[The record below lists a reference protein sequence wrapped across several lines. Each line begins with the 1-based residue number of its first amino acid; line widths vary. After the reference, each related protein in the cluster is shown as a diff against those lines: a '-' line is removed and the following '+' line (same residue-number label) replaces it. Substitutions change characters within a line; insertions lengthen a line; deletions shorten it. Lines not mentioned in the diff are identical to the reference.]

1 MPFTAILGAGALG
14 GALAHR
20 LALRDRTREIR
31 LIDESEAIARGKA
44 LDILQS
50 SPVDGFS
57 TQLTTS
63 DSLAAAA
70 GADVVIVADAARG
83 DAEHAG
89 EAGLALMR
97 RLVAIEGKAPL
108 LFAGANQRTLMA
120 RVVSELHVSPGRVIG
135 SAPGALQSAVRA
147 LAALDVNGSGVDV
160 QLLLVGVPPRAAVIA
175 WESAT
180 AYGQP
185 ISSAIPPHRLAAI
198 SSRLPGLWPPGPQA
212 LASAGSRVA
221 EALAQGSR
229 RRFCCFV
236 AMQDTPLRQ
245 AVIAM
250 PVVLA
255 RGGIERIVAPA
266 LSRQEQTQ
274 LENAATFGDGDG

>member
-1 MPFTAILGAGALG
+1 MSFIAILGAGALG

-31 LIDESEAIARGKA
+31 LIDESETIARGKA

-50 SPVDGFS
+50 SPIDGFS
-57 TQLTTS
+57 TRLTS
-63 DSLAAAA
+63 GDSLTAAA
-70 GADVVIVADAARG
+70 GADVIVVADSARG

-89 EAGLALMR
+89 ESGLMLVR
-97 RLVAIEGKAPL
+97 RLVAIEGRAPL
-108 LFAGANQRTLMA
+108 LFAGADQRTLMSRA
-120 RVVSELHVSPGRVIG
+120 VSEVHVSPRRVIG

-147 LAALDVNGSGVDV
+147 LAGLELNGSGVDV
-160 QLLLVGVPPRAAVIA
+160 QLLVVGVPPRAAVIA

-180 AYGQP
+180 AGGQP

-212 LASAGSRVA
+212 LASAGARVA
-221 EALAQGSR
+221 EALAHGSR
-229 RRFCCFV
+229 RDFCCFV
-236 AMQDTPLRQ
+236 VMEEAPLRQ

-250 PVVLA
+250 PVELT
-255 RGGIERIVAPA
+255 RWGIERIVAPV

-274 LENAATFGDGDG
+274 LENAATFGDGS